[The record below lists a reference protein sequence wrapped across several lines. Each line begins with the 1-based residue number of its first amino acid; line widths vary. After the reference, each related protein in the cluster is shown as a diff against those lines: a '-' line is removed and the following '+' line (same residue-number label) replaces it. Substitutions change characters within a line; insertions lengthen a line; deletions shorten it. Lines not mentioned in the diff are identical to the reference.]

1 MQEETAK
8 RRLVYSEHTG
18 EYIDI
23 QGLKV
28 HVTVAGE
35 GDPVLLIHGVGQSSY
50 TWRRNIDELSKHFFV
65 LAVDMLGHGYSDKPD
80 LEYSIEE
87 NSEFLLA
94 LMNVLRIKQ
103 AHAIAVGSG
112 ATYLLDFIS
121 HYPDRIGRA
130 VCIAPGGVTSNMPFV
145 IRMMKGPF
153 ARLSK
158 LLLSERAVRKMLKD
172 CFFDQT
178 TLADEDAEQVFA
190 TIDSRE
196 GKEAVLQSVMNFDDE
211 EVLSRLRLIPNQ
223 ILFCWGGDDRWR
235 PLEDASEYID
245 PAENSELMT
254 IPNCGHLLHEE
265 KPEKFNE
272 AAIAFLRGEP
282 APL

>member
-35 GDPVLLIHGVGQSSY
+35 GDPVLLIHGIGQSSY
-50 TWRRNIDELSKHFFV
+50 TWRRNMEELSKHFFV

-130 VCIAPGGVTSNMPFV
+130 VCIAPGGVTANMPFLV
-145 IRMMKGPF
+145 RMMKGPF

-158 LLLSERAVRKMLKD
+158 LLLNERAVHKMLKD

-178 TLADEDAEQVFA
+178 TLADEDSEQVFA

-211 EVLSRLRLIPNQ
+211 EVLSRLRLIQNQ

-235 PLEDASEYID
+235 PLEDAGEYID